1 MAERV
6 SFDYNTKD
14 GEEWCVTADVYPGE
28 KATHMDP
35 GFGPE
40 AEILSINMIRDDS
53 ICPVHDEDVPSL
65 DWVRMRGAAILRAA
79 ETHEA
84 RQDA

>member
-1 MAERV
+1 MTERV

-14 GEEWCVTADVYPGE
+14 GEDWRVTADVHPGE
-28 KATHMDP
+28 KATRIDP

-53 ICPVHDEDVPSL
+53 ICPIHDEDISSL
-65 DWVRMRGAAILRAA
+65 DWDRIEEAAILRAA
-79 ETHEA
+79 EAHEA
-84 RQDA
+84 R

>member
-1 MAERV
+1 MAARV

-14 GEEWCVTADVYPGE
+14 GEEWRVTADVHPGE
-28 KATHMDP
+28 KATRIDP

-53 ICPVHDEDVPSL
+53 TCLVHEEDVPSL

-79 ETHEA
+79 EVHEA
-84 RQDA
+84 R